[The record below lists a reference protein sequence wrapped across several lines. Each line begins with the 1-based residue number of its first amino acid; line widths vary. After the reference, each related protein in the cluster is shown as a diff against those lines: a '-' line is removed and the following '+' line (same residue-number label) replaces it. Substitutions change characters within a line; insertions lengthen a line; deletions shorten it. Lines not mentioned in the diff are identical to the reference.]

1 VNASGVNAGWRERVI
16 AYIVRVAQP
25 RDKFGHQVRLYALT
39 REIGR
44 DLVYDDDVVFA
55 AAWLHDIGVFIG
67 HRPECVE
74 ILATWDNVA
83 YAAERAPDLLRE
95 FGFTGDIAAV
105 VEAIRTHQAKAE
117 PQSIEATLVRD
128 ADILEQLGA
137 MGVLRAVCKVGRDTR
152 YKTFTDVRPV
162 LVEAVKELP
171 GKLRLPRAREL
182 AVERVRL
189 LRAFIEAMDREAG
202 EALL

>member
-1 VNASGVNAGWRERVI
+1 VNAAWRERVI
-16 AYIVRVAQP
+16 EYIERAAQP
-25 RDKFGHQVRLYALT
+25 REKFGHQVRLYALT

-67 HRPECVE
+67 HRPESAEV
-74 ILATWDNVA
+74 LAAWDNVA
-83 YAAERAPDLLRE
+83 YAAERAPDLLHE
-95 FGFTGDIAAV
+95 FGFPGDIAAV

-117 PQSIEATLVRD
+117 SRSIEATLVRD

-137 MGVLRAVCKVGRDTR
+137 TGVLRAVCKIGRDTR
-152 YKTFTDVRPV
+152 YRTFSDVRPV
-162 LVEAVKELP
+162 LVEAVESLP

-182 AVERVRL
+182 AVDRVTM
-189 LRAFIEAMDREAG
+189 LRAFIEGMDGEAG
-202 EALL
+202 AGLL

>member
-1 VNASGVNAGWRERVI
+1 MTPAWRERVI
-16 AYIVRVAQP
+16 EYIERAAQP
-25 RDKFGHQVRLYALT
+25 REKFGHQVRLYALT

-67 HRPECVE
+67 HRPESVE

-95 FGFTGDIAAV
+95 FGFSGDITAV

-117 PQSIEATLVRD
+117 PRSIEATLVRD

-137 MGVLRAVCKVGRDTR
+137 IGVLRAVCKIGRDTR

-162 LVEAVKELP
+162 LVEAVESLP
-171 GKLRLPRAREL
+171 GKLRLARAREL
-182 AVERVRL
+182 AEDRARM
-189 LRAFIEAMDREAG
+189 LRAFIGAIDYEASG
-202 EALL
+202 ALL